1 MSISGRTLICTD
13 NKELSAQI
21 EDILHNSE
29 VTPEWIELEG
39 KEKNEDFKS
48 QIEKLKEAKTCLF
61 IVKRE
66 KDTETKN
73 QGIFMDFSMR
83 EVEEEALT
91 SFEERLLYLE
101 SNNGIVELSKKEE
114 EKLREIIL
122 DKEAGKVENLDKEER
137 LLLRIL
143 EVIQVYANRGKK
155 ELAIEFCQE
164 SIEYMIDRHMHKGG
178 EDTHIWNLED
188 RLACLYWHGDNSRK
202 RNLQIVQEKYVKILE
217 KIRKPARWRRGVMR
231 CSNNAAY
238 MFELQKQYTEAEKF
252 YKQAE
257 EYARLAF
264 ESDERIRSIQYTRA
278 NILRL
283 LGNYNEAE
291 MIYEE
296 GRKQEENIL
305 QELYGLALTQ
315 FEYGKYEQAIGNFNA
330 FCERI
335 EGNLEKYMEWIV
347 CKEMVAS
354 SCYNLKRY
362 KKAKEMYEAIL
373 VIKEAAP
380 PGLFYLEDRFQTMY
394 NLALSYKELQ
404 ERENLK
410 NMYLKI
416 RKLVEDYKKEEDLK
430 HKEWEKRQLNT
441 IEDAIEREQGA
452 FDENFSSLAEL
463 IKPYSTSEDLAK
475 IRNLLERLLKNEKF
489 KKEADASESYDTK
502 VGVRGQSSSPQLEEL
517 KRSPE
522 GFKMRLLVE
531 MTIADSYRAE
541 CTYDKAA
548 ELYLN
553 IIEEV
558 NKIRAQRMFEGLLRP
573 LLQEFYTIA
582 KRCYYRLIK
591 MYMSEGNLKEIENY
605 LNGIINK
612 EMEQQKIQSERTR
625 QIRVDLFYTYI
636 FYGMIERAKEQYKKI
651 SGGSGEGKSVKDFAG
666 QEWFFNIKDRLYTV
680 SELYK
685 KLEGLYGDIPRPEN
699 ADPSLDQ
706 HWKREEEEEMQEKR
720 ATILKDSD
728 QLSMR
733 GVIEEERMLME
744 MLREKGSDIEKI
756 RKTGEG
762 MQILRAMIRE
772 NRGEISRELEEL
784 DIEKNQELD
793 MNKYQKDTD
802 GFLKGYIEF
811 LKSEE
816 EKEEQAWKDK
826 EMWAERRLIERRF
839 AEIYG
844 KQKMYK
850 EAEAL
855 YLYNLRLAVEDER
868 EGAVTTVRRGLA
880 SLYYDQGKYRK
891 AEELYK
897 VVLRHQEKKLSN
909 IHPDLNLTRYSLSK
923 VFEAQKRYTEAV
935 ALLELSVESFACF
948 FGEKHPFTLKKRKE
962 LSTLSSNQR
971 KHERLVE
978 APKETSISTEM
989 THEEN
994 SRDTFALEDRVKDAI
1009 VFLRDRRNIKDVLR
1023 RDAEIEGLPSDGQ
1036 SISADEGMEIVEKEE
1051 NTELNYIMS
1060 AIFDQV
1066 LWYYDKTGKESY
1078 RERVLESILR
1088 EPWAVNNQYKRVEL
1102 AEEYSKQQ
1110 RYLKVIRLYYETI
1123 LSEKGVIESIDGN
1136 LNYIDDAVIM
1146 RVLQLLSNAYIMLD
1160 LKKKDLN
1167 YIDHGIRRMISH
1179 VESGLGFTNLR
1190 GIMKVNENLNRGYLS
1205 LKKYVQSSLRKNNR
1219 SAKTQFG
1226 IKNFLEIRQ
1235 FDARITPITCLFGDN
1250 LSGKTV
1256 IVKVLH
1262 ACQNWLYE
1270 DINIQE
1276 KKMEQSKD
1284 SYLWYLYQKM
1294 KEEGDE
1300 NREMEEGEEIQI
1312 LEMKDFFDEK
1322 LKEMIE
1328 YQIHSIPIYFVD
1340 KIEKPNKALGEFW
1353 QKIVKRDICTE
1364 FYGSNFFFDCKVSLY
1379 KEEENVKTK
1388 VELEWKNIEGL
1399 RLRVENNIAQL
1410 RIDVK
1415 ESDNKT
1421 ENTFFYYMFKKKNDD
1436 ETNALPYNKGLPTR
1450 FFVDDMTMASLKVC
1464 VTNILFECTPFVFF
1478 EGKSI
1483 TVPAHRTGL
1492 SIALPAI
1499 SKATLFEKK
1508 AISVSQGDL
1517 EFIRFIQSYTQEE
1530 STTNVK
1536 NQIVNDKKSANKKIA
1551 DKIGEAFSKIDTMNV
1566 QLNYKRDEI
1575 SITFGEKEE
1584 GDTKTA
1590 QEVATSSLSLAP
1602 LNIYVK
1608 ELIRWLEKDN
1618 KDETRMPPTTILY
1631 DEPEISLHPDHI
1643 VKLFEF
1649 VFYMYEELRGR
1660 NIPWS
1665 FVCITHSPMILE
1677 IMRNKAVNLF
1687 PDSVNLEDQFSPILL
1702 ERENGQFV
1710 GRQMNIKEGKYE
1722 ENPYADAD
1730 WKRNKIS
1737 IAREKAIG
1745 DIEKTIESS
1754 VEMFY
1759 QT

>member
-1 MSISGRTLICTD
+1 MSISGGTLICTD

-39 KEKNEDFKS
+39 KEKNKGFKS

-61 IVKRE
+61 IVKR
-66 KDTETKN
+66 DNGRDTKN

-91 SFEERLLYLE
+91 SFKERLLYLE

-114 EKLREIIL
+114 EKLRDIIL

-143 EVIQVYANRGKK
+143 EVIQVYVNRGKK

-188 RLACLYWHGDNSRK
+188 RLACLYWEGDDSLK
-202 RNLQIVQEKYVKILE
+202 KKLQVVQEKYIRILKKI
-217 KIRKPARWRRGVMR
+217 KRPARWRRGVMR

-238 MFELQKQYTEAEKF
+238 MFELQRRYTEAEKY

-264 ESDERIRSIQYTRA
+264 ESDDRIRSIKYSRA
-278 NILRL
+278 YILRL

-291 MIYEE
+291 IIYEG
-296 GRKQEENIL
+296 GRKQEENGL

-315 FEYGKYEQAIGNFNA
+315 FEYGKYEQAIENFNA
-330 FCERI
+330 FCERT
-335 EGNLEKYMEWIV
+335 EGCRERYMEWIF

-373 VIKEAAP
+373 VIKEADP
-380 PGLFYLEDRFQTMY
+380 QGLFSLEDRFQTMY

-410 NMYLKI
+410 SMCLKI
-416 RKLVEDYKKEEDLK
+416 RRLVEDYRKEEELR
-430 HKEWEKRQLNT
+430 HKEWEKRQLN
-441 IEDAIEREQGA
+441 AIEEAIEEEKGA
-452 FDENFSSLAEL
+452 FNKNLSSLARL

-475 IRNLLERLLKNEKF
+475 IRNLLKRLLKNERI
-489 KKEADASESYDTK
+489 KKEVDFSQLYDTK
-502 VGVRGQSSSPQLEEL
+502 VGAGEQSLSQLEEL
-517 KRSPE
+517 EVSPE
-522 GFKMRLLVE
+522 GFKRRLLVE
-531 MTIADSYRAE
+531 MTIADSYRAQ
-541 CTYDKAA
+541 CMYGKAA
-548 ELYLN
+548 ELYLK

-558 NKIRAQRMFEGLLRP
+558 NKIRSQGMFEGLLRQ
-573 LLQEFYTIA
+573 LLQKFYTIA
-582 KRCYYRLIK
+582 KRCHYRLIK
-591 MYMSEGNLKEIENY
+591 MHMSEGNLKEIENY
-605 LNGIINK
+605 LSGIINR
-612 EMEQQKIQSERTR
+612 EIEQKKIQSELTR
-625 QIRVDLFYTYI
+625 QVHVDLFYTYI
-636 FYGMIERAKEQYKKI
+636 FFGMLERAKEQYKKV
-651 SGGSGEGKSVKDFAG
+651 SGGSEEGKSVADFVG
-666 QEWFFNIKDRLYTV
+666 QEWFFNITDRLYTV
-680 SELYK
+680 SELYE
-685 KLEGLYGDIPRPEN
+685 KLEDLYGDIPRPEN
-699 ADPSLDQ
+699 AYPSLEQ
-706 HWKREEEEEMQEKR
+706 RWKREEEEKMLEKR
-720 ATILKDSD
+720 ANILKDSD
-728 QLSMR
+728 QPSMR
-733 GVIEEERMLME
+733 GIVEEERMLME
-744 MLREKGSDIEKI
+744 MLREKRRDIEKM
-756 RKTGEG
+756 KDTGKDI
-762 MQILRAMIRE
+762 QIFRAMTRE
-772 NRGEISRELEEL
+772 SRGEISKELEGLDVNKNQDLDIDKYQDDTDSYLKMILELLKGVFDGEEEEQTWKDREL
-784 DIEKNQELD
+784 
-793 MNKYQKDTD
+793 
-802 GFLKGYIEF
+802 
-811 LKSEE
+811 
-816 EKEEQAWKDK
+816 
-826 EMWAERRLIERRF
+826 WAERRLIERRL
-839 AEIYG
+839 AEIYVE
-844 KQKMYK
+844 QKRYK
-850 EAEAL
+850 EAEEL

-868 EGAVTTVRRGLA
+868 KGTVATVRRGLA
-880 SLYYDQGKYRK
+880 SLYYEQGKYKK

-897 VVLRHQEKKLSN
+897 VVLRHQEKELSDT
-909 IHPDLNLTRYSLSK
+909 HPDLNRTRYSLSK
-923 VFEAQKRYTEAV
+923 VFEAQKRYREAV
-935 ALLELSVESFACF
+935 ALLKLSVESFARF
-948 FGEKHPFTLKKRKE
+948 FGEKHPFTLEKRKE
-962 LSTLSSNQR
+962 LSKLSSNQR
-971 KHERLVE
+971 KHEKLVE
-978 APKETSISTEM
+978 APKGTSISTDV
-989 THEEN
+989 TLEEN
-994 SRDTFALEDRVKDAI
+994 ARNDLGLEEKVESAA
-1009 VFLRDRRNIKDVLR
+1009 VFLREQKNIEDVLK
-1023 RDAEIEGLPSDGQ
+1023 RDTERERELRDEE
-1036 SISADEGMEIVEKEE
+1036 SISVDKEE
-1051 NTELNYIMS
+1051 DIELSYIMS

-1066 LWYYDKTGKESY
+1066 LWYYDKTGKDSY
-1078 RERVLESILR
+1078 RERVLKSILR
-1088 EPWAVNNQYKRVEL
+1088 EPWGVNNQYKRLEL

-1123 LSEKGVIESIDGN
+1123 LDEKGVIEFMSGN
-1136 LNYIDDAVIM
+1136 LNDIDDAVII
-1146 RVLQLLSNAYIMLD
+1146 RILQLLSNAYTMLD
-1160 LKKKDLN
+1160 LKKKDLSYMKN
-1167 YIDHGIRRMISH
+1167 TIRQIISH
-1179 VESGLGFTNLR
+1179 VESNLGFTNLR
-1190 GIMKVNENLNRGYLS
+1190 GIVKAKENLNHETLS

-1219 SAKTQFG
+1219 SVRTQFG
-1226 IKNFLEIRQ
+1226 IKNFLEIQQ

-1256 IVKVLH
+1256 IVKLLH

-1270 DINIQE
+1270 DPNVQE
-1276 KKMEQSKD
+1276 KKMEHSKD
-1284 SYLWYLYQKM
+1284 SYLRHLYQKL
-1294 KEEGDE
+1294 KEDKEAE
-1300 NREMEEGEEIQI
+1300 REMEGGKEVQI

-1328 YQIHSIPIYFVD
+1328 YQIHSIPTYFVD
-1340 KIEKPNKALGEFW
+1340 KIEKLNKPLNEFW
-1353 QKIVKRDICTE
+1353 QNIVKQDTSTE

-1379 KEEENVKTK
+1379 KEEGNVRTK

-1410 RIDVK
+1410 RVDVR
-1415 ESDNKT
+1415 ESGNKT
-1421 ENTFFYYMFKKKNDD
+1421 ENTFFYYMFEKKNDD
-1436 ETNALPYNKGLPTR
+1436 ETNGLPYNQLLPTR

-1464 VTNILFECTPFVFF
+1464 ITNILFECTPFVFF

-1483 TVPAHRTGL
+1483 TFPAHRTGL

-1499 SKATLFEKK
+1499 FKATPLGGE
-1508 AISVSQGDL
+1508 AIYVSQGDL

-1530 STTNVK
+1530 SPTNVK
-1536 NQIVNDKKSANKKIA
+1536 NQIVNDEKSANKKIA
-1551 DKIGEAFSKIDTMNV
+1551 DKIGDAFSKIDAMNV
-1566 QLNYKRDEI
+1566 QLNYLRDEV
-1575 SITFGEKEE
+1575 SMTFREKEE

-1618 KDETRMPPTTILY
+1618 KDEMGMPPTTILY

-1665 FVCITHSPMILE
+1665 FVCITHSPMVLE

-1730 WKRNKIS
+1730 WERNKIS

-1745 DIEKTIESS
+1745 DVEKTIESS
-1754 VEMFY
+1754 VEVFY